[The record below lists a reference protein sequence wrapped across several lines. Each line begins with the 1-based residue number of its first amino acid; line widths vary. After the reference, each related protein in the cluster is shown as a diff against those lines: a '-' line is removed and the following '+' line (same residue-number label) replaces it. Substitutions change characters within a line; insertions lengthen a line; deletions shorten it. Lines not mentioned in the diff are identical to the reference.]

1 MADDIEQRISEL
13 ETKLNHQDTIIKSM
27 QTIIEKKFSLRN
39 NSSITSSLDGGLSI
53 NKKKYNE

>member
-1 MADDIEQRISEL
+1 MIDDVEKRISEL
-13 ETKLNHQDTIIKSM
+13 ENKVKYQDTIIRNI

-53 NKKKYNE
+53 NNKKYNE

>member
-13 ETKLNHQDTIIKSM
+13 ENKLKHQDIIIKSI
-27 QTIIEKKFSLRN
+27 QTIIEKRFSLRN

-53 NKKKYNE
+53 NNKKYNE

>member
-13 ETKLNHQDTIIKSM
+13 ENKLNHQDIIIKSI
-27 QTIIEKKFSLRN
+27 QTIIEKRFSLRN

-53 NKKKYNE
+53 NNKKYNE